1 MGFEHTPVMPEQV
14 RRHLNLKP
22 GSTCIDCTLGGCGHA
37 LESIQAIL
45 PNGRFIGIDQ
55 DPSAV
60 KNAQTVLEPYK
71 DIASIVHDNFVNIA
85 SILDLLGIDGA
96 DGILLDLGLSL
107 NQLRNSR
114 RGFSFQKDE
123 PLDMR
128 MDTRGEVTAEQII
141 NGYREKELADI
152 FFKFGEERMAGK
164 IAREIIRTR
173 EKEPIRSSRRLA
185 EIVKEAVPAKVAFK
199 KKTHPATKVFQALR
213 IRVNGEL
220 QKLERFMDTVP
231 RILNPEGRLVVI
243 SFHSLEDRIVKQK
256 IKKFEN
262 GCICPSIFPECTCGF
277 ERKLAA
283 IGKKPTVPTAEEV
296 ERNPMARSA
305 KLRAARKV

>member
-1 MGFEHTPVMPEQV
+1 MPEQV
-14 RRHLNLKP
+14 RQHLNLKP

-37 LESIQAIL
+37 LQSIRAIL

-55 DPSAV
+55 DASAV
-60 KNAQTVLEPYK
+60 ENARIVLEPYK

-85 SILDLLGIDGA
+85 SILDSLGIDGA

-141 NGYREKELADI
+141 NEYSEKDLADI

-164 IAREIIRTR
+164 IARNIVRAR
-173 EKEPIRSSRRLA
+173 GKEPIRSSRRLA
-185 EIVKEAVPAKVAFK
+185 EVVKEAVPAKVAFK
-199 KKTHPATKVFQALR
+199 QKIHPATRVFQALR
-213 IRVNGEL
+213 ILVNGEL
-220 QKLERFMDTVP
+220 RKLEKFMDTVP
-231 RILNPEGRLVVI
+231 QVLSPGGRLVVI
-243 SFHSLEDRIVKQK
+243 SFHSLEDRLVKQK
-256 IKKFEN
+256 IREFEN
-262 GCICPSIFPECTCGF
+262 GCTCPPIFPECTCGF
-277 ERKLAA
+277 EQKLAA
-283 IGKKPTVPTAEEV
+283 VGKKPVVPSAEET

-305 KLRAARKV
+305 KIRVAERV

>member
-1 MGFEHTPVMPEQV
+1 MPEQV
-14 RRHLNLKP
+14 RQHLNLKP

-37 LESIQAIL
+37 LQSIRAIL

-55 DPSAV
+55 DASAV
-60 KNAQTVLEPYK
+60 ENARIVLEPYK

-85 SILDLLGIDGA
+85 SILDSLGIDGA

-141 NGYREKELADI
+141 NKYSEKDLVDI

-164 IAREIIRTR
+164 IARKIVRVR

-185 EIVKEAVPAKVAFK
+185 EVVKEAVPAKVAFK
-199 KKTHPATKVFQALR
+199 QKIHPATRVFQALR
-213 IRVNGEL
+213 ILVNGEL
-220 QKLERFMDTVP
+220 RKLERFMDTVP
-231 RILNPEGRLVVI
+231 QVLNPGGRLVVI

-256 IKKFEN
+256 IREFEN
-262 GCICPSIFPECTCGF
+262 GCTCPPIFPECTCGF
-277 ERKLAA
+277 EQKLAA
-283 IGKKPTVPTAEEV
+283 VGKKPVVPAAEET

-305 KLRAARKV
+305 KIRVAERV